1 MEFSFE
7 HSSSKLLTKAGLGGG
22 WFRGADFLLLS
33 EGSTEGD
40 LVFFRSG

>member
-22 WFRGADFLLLS
+22 WFRGDFLLLS